1 MRQFTSL
8 RVLGVAVILWGAGV
22 YAVNNRGYASCV
34 PATGVSGLMNKV
46 LFAPAADCILTQGNT
61 GGCFNLGAACTF
73 TPVTGKAK
81 PGKCQTV
88 DRTCTCIAK

>member
-46 LFAPAADCILTQGNT
+46 LFAPSA
-61 GGCFNLGAACTF
+61 GCTVPPGSTVCLNPGAACIVN
-73 TPVTGKAK
+73 PLTGKEK
-81 PGKCQTV
+81 PGKCQTLSSG
-88 DRTCTCIAK
+88 CICNTR